1 MVRKGE
7 ILSQA
12 VSGIGDDLIEG
23 AKELFEKSE
32 SEITQAQNE
41 FAKKKRAMR
50 NKLIYAFSAAAA
62 AAETRPSGRRKR
74 QPGQSPAFAKTSR
87 QKFSTALPTGA
98 PACSSWVNSA
108 HAAAV
113 TALSPGRSISRSACA
128 PLGQNPPTISR
139 KIRKQTAVSSKALPF
154 LCRICVLLI
163 PEEEYSTR

>member
-62 AAETRPSGRRKR
+62 AACIFIVLGTGLIPITGTGGIPKVYYDGVRVGTEGTVVSVGEQQEPDVAVYSLERSM
-74 QPGQSPAFAKTSR
+74 GQSGMEFMLDIKV
-87 QKFSTALPTGA
+87 KGNFSIQASSGEFLP
-98 PACSSWVNSA
+98 WF
-108 HAAAV
+108 
-113 TALSPGRSISRSACA
+113 LF
-128 PLGQNPPTISR
+128 LLY
-139 KIRKQTAVSSKALPF
+139 LP
-154 LCRICVLLI
+154 
-163 PEEEYSTR
+163 

>member
-50 NKLIYAFSAAAA
+50 NKLICLLYTSDAAD
-62 AAETRPSGRRKR
+62 E
-74 QPGQSPAFAKTSR
+74 
-87 QKFSTALPTGA
+87 
-98 PACSSWVNSA
+98 
-108 HAAAV
+108 
-113 TALSPGRSISRSACA
+113 
-128 PLGQNPPTISR
+128 
-139 KIRKQTAVSSKALPF
+139 
-154 LCRICVLLI
+154 
-163 PEEEYSTR
+163 